1 MIKSIPLDYK
11 ISGTKI
17 FLPFEAI
24 CSVTNKS
31 FSGNIIIEYHPHGMA
46 LEYVDAEKVTNNITS
61 SKITAEDLAH
71 LVFNEVEQSIK
82 PKYIKVTI
90 DVKHS
95 EAHRPVEVW
104 VEN

>member
-17 FLPFEAI
+17 FLPFKAI

-31 FSGNIIIEYHPHGMA
+31 FSGNVIIEYHPQGMA
-46 LEYVDAEKVTNNITS
+46 LEYVDAEKVIDNIAS
-61 SKITAEDLAH
+61 SRITAEDLAH
-71 LVFNEVEQSIK
+71 LVFKEVEQSIK

-90 DVKHS
+90 DVQHS